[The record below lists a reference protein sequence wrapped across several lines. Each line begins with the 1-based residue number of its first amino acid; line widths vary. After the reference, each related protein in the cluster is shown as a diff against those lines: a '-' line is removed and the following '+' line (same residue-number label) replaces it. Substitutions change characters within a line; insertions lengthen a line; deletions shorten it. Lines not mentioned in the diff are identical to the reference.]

1 MLDFVSKLTTNSHL
15 IDDKDRQILRQYKF
29 SENHIF
35 EIIEVAAFF
44 NMTNRIASGTNMV
57 PNKEYYSN

>member
-1 MLDFVSKLTTNSHL
+1 MLDFVYKLTLNSHE
-15 IDDKDRQILRQYKF
+15 INDSDRNLLRKAKFNDYQIL
-29 SENHIF
+29 

-57 PNKEYYSN
+57 PNKEYYN